1 MKNFRLNFID
11 ENGDFREVTRK
22 YASDVITI
30 IKNRNLKTFEIEWKT
45 PITKEYAT
53 LITVGIKET
62 IINNRFEIP
71 KVFKE
76 ILF

>member
-1 MKNFRLNFID
+1 MKNFRLSFID
-11 ENGDFREVTRK
+11 ENGDYSEVIRK
-22 YASDVITI
+22 YACDVVTV
-30 IKNRNLKTFEIEWKT
+30 IKGRSIKTFEIEWKT

-53 LITVGIKET
+53 LITVGAEKT

>member
-11 ENGDFREVTRK
+11 ENGEYAEIIRK
-22 YASDVITI
+22 HASDVVLV
-30 IKNRNLKTFEIEWKT
+30 IKGRGIETFEIEWLT
-45 PITKEYAT
+45 PITKEYT
-53 LITVGIKET
+53 SIITVGASKI
-62 IINNRFEIP
+62 IINNRYELP